1 MPKISD
7 LPDGGSAVGTDQIPV
22 ARTGV
27 TYRVP
32 ASSLGGGGITGPT
45 GPTGPGGGATGPT
58 GPTGSAGT
66 GPTGPTGAA
75 STVAGPTGPTGAAGT
90 GPTGPTGAASTVAG
104 PTGPTGAAGVTGP
117 TGPTGAAST
126 VAGPTGPTG
135 SLSTISLPLPVE
147 SALFPATNY
156 AQFRS
161 VSGTNFP
168 VNSLCFDASTSETV
182 YFRFIARNYLSGN
195 LTIRV
200 RWYADTATSG
210 AVVWGASLAA
220 ISAGDATNMET
231 KAFAT
236 EQLSSASTASATTHG
251 PVEATITL
259 SNLDSLASLDDA
271 TLRIARKTADAGDT
285 MAGDAQ
291 VVFVIVDYAAA

>member
-1 MPKISD
+1 M
-7 LPDGGSAVGTDQIPV
+7 
-22 ARTGV
+22 
-27 TYRVP
+27 
-32 ASSLGGGGITGPT
+32 
-45 GPTGPGGGATGPT
+45 
-58 GPTGSAGT
+58 
-66 GPTGPTGAA
+66 
-75 STVAGPTGPTGAAGT
+75 
-90 GPTGPTGAASTVAG
+90 
-104 PTGPTGAAGVTGP
+104 
-117 TGPTGAAST
+117 
-126 VAGPTGPTG
+126 
-135 SLSTISLPLPVE
+135 E

-251 PVEATITL
+251 PIEATITL
-259 SNLDSLASLDDA
+259 SNLDSLASLDDT